1 MIFKWTDENIQ
12 KLKKMLAN
20 GKSAREIAEELGG
33 ISRNSVIGK
42 AHRLGISAQN
52 EKKKTKTASPSKE
65 VKKKA
70 ESNVKPIKQV
80 IHISQATPRSSEN
93 SCQWPIGDPGTSEFK
108 FCYEPAKQGRPYCNE
123 HCNIA
128 YRKIK

>member
-1 MIFKWTDENIQ
+1 MTFKWTDENVQ

-42 AHRLGISAQN
+42 AHRIGVSAQN
-52 EKKKTKTASPSKE
+52 EKKKVKPASPTKE
-65 VKKKA
+65 VKKKT
-70 ESNVKPIKQV
+70 ESSAKPTNQV
-80 IHISQATPRSSEN
+80 IHISQATSRSSEN
-93 SCQWPIGDPGTSEFK
+93 NCQWPIGDPGTSEFR
-108 FCYEPAKQGRPYCNE
+108 FCSEFAKPGRPYCSE